1 MMDYA
6 SIRAFREALTA
17 ARYLGDLKQ
26 ICKKF
31 CDAVGVEFYLFGVCE
46 AVSLTAPKIITLTN
60 FPAEWVDSYFQ
71 DRLAASDPILKYSL
85 SHSTPILWSELENL
99 SGFNSVSDKAFMDMG
114 RKAGLR
120 HGLTV
125 PLNPPSGQTSFFS
138 LASADALFDENRLGN
153 LLAGAGMFSTYL
165 LDAYIRIDKI
175 ENPKANELTKREL
188 ECVFWACEGKT
199 AWEMAHIVGV
209 SERTI
214 NFHLTSVIKKL
225 GASNR
230 QHAVAKAVMY
240 GLVKLRPQ

>member
-1 MMDYA
+1 MDYA
-6 SIRAFREALTA
+6 SIREFRDALTA
-17 ARYLGDLKQ
+17 ARYLCDLKN
-26 ICKKF
+26 ICKNF
-31 CDAVGVEFYLFGVCE
+31 CDAAGVEFYLFGVCE
-46 AVSLTAPKIITLTN
+46 AISLTAPKIITLTN
-60 FPAEWVDSYFQ
+60 FPAEWVDNYFQ
-71 DRLAASDPILKYSL
+71 CRLASSDPILKYSL

-99 SGFNSVSDKAFMDMG
+99 DGFNSASDKAFMEMG
-114 RKAGLR
+114 RQAGLR

-125 PLNPPSGQTSFFS
+125 PLRPPSGQTSLFS
-138 LASADALFDENRLGN
+138 LVSADTLFDENRLGN
-153 LLAGAGMFSTYL
+153 LLASAGMFSMYL

-240 GLVKLRPQ
+240 GLVKLRP